1 MPGWIITT
9 LNWLISPDGIAAII
23 QICILIILTLTFLHA
38 SRPHVGVVSVDSIY
52 DQQTKDFTVDI
63 KIKNTGNVPA
73 NNIQSNMR
81 MIHNG
86 NELTSNEGKS
96 RYVLFPSQE
105 NSGNPKFHNV
115 EESNLRNDEFKII
128 VELKYEQPI
137 SSFLPIP
144 VTIRKYKTVQ
154 ELKYDYSYGKFA
166 TISGYAT

>member
-1 MPGWIITT
+1 MDWLITT
-9 LNWLISPDGIAAII
+9 LDWLTTPDRIAAII

-38 SRPHVGVVSVDSIY
+38 SRPHVGVIRADALY
-52 DQQTKDFTVDI
+52 DQNTKDFTVEI

-81 MIHNG
+81 MFHNG
-86 NELTSNEGKS
+86 KELSGNEGKS
-96 RYVLFPSQE
+96 KYVLFPSQE

-115 EESNLRNDEFKII
+115 EESNLKNDEFKII

-144 VTIRKYKTVQ
+144 VTTRKYKTVQ
-154 ELKYDYSYGKFA
+154 ELEYDYSYGKFA
-166 TISGYAT
+166 TIHGYAT